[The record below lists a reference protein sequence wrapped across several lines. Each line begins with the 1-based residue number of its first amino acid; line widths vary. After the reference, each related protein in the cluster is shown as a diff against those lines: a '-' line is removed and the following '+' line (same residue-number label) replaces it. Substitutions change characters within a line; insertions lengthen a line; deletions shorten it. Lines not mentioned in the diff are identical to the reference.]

1 MAELRET
8 ITRKEI
14 ESVKPVP
21 KKKGSYR
28 VADSVT
34 AEQHHQ
40 AFDVIVKALSRNV
53 KCFLCISCV
62 LLVILAA
69 SVSTVTVFILD
80 MNNRVTTGNETC
92 ARTLDNLKN
101 ATDHLAQKNEK
112 LQNDLEEQKKSQSPA
127 NATITRL
134 KAKLEEFED
143 FKKNLGDLQEEI
155 EKLKQEKKE
164 VKGI

>member
-101 ATDHLAQKNEK
+101 ATEHLAQKNEK
-112 LQNDLEEQKKSQSPA
+112 LQNDLEDQKKSQSQ
-127 NATITRL
+127 
-134 KAKLEEFED
+134 AKLEEFLLNQG
-143 FKKNLGDLQEEI
+143 FIRKLDLQREI
-155 EKLKQEKKE
+155 EKLKQEKKD

>member
-40 AFDVIVKALSRNV
+40 AFGVIVKALSRNV
-53 KCFLCISCV
+53 KYVRSYSPQFLYRKQDRHVMRYMKIV
-62 LLVILAA
+62 A
-69 SVSTVTVFILD
+69 LD
-80 MNNRVTTGNETC
+80 SLMHIG
-92 ARTLDNLKN
+92 
-101 ATDHLAQKNEK
+101 
-112 LQNDLEEQKKSQSPA
+112 
-127 NATITRL
+127 
-134 KAKLEEFED
+134 
-143 FKKNLGDLQEEI
+143 
-155 EKLKQEKKE
+155 
-164 VKGI
+164 